1 MGAITDSVVLLTTIA
16 VEAEADPSGPAETA
30 GVDTAS
36 KALITKSAP
45 RFCIL
50 VFPW

>member
-1 MGAITDSVVLLTTIA
+1 MAGTDSEVLLPSI
-16 VEAEADPSGPAETA
+16 AEAGAVSSGPAETA
-30 GVDTAS
+30 GVDPAL

-50 VFPW
+50 VLPW